1 MAEIKKGSFTLPGE
15 AGFESLTLKMAEKL
29 QEYSLTW
36 EVTNEEQTSFVT
48 AMARSFLKILQ
59 RQGMV
64 FTLRFA

>member
-15 AGFESLTLKMAEKL
+15 AGFESLTLKMAEKWGADVIRD
-29 QEYSLTW
+29 S
-36 EVTNEEQTSFVT
+36 
-48 AMARSFLKILQ
+48 MARSFLKILQ

>member
-15 AGFESLTLKMAEKL
+15 AGFESLTLKMAEKMG
-29 QEYSLTW
+29 
-36 EVTNEEQTSFVT
+36 EQTSFAT